1 MSEKKRTKEDEDLEY
16 FRKKYPDVPV
26 RKATPE
32 EKAQHRIFIGRPPVA
47 SDPRDKGKKEDA
59 EHGEQ

>member
-1 MSEKKRTKEDEDLEY
+1 MSEEQKKTREDELIE
-16 FRKKYPDVPV
+16 RARQMGVKA

-47 SDPRDKGKKEDA
+47 SGPRDKNKEEDA
-59 EHGEQ
+59 RDD